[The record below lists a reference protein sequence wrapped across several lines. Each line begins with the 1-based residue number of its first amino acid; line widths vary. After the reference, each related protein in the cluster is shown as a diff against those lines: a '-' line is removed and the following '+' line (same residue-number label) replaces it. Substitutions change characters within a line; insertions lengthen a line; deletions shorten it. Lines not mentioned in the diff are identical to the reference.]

1 MELKLDYASYQ
12 AIQVAI
18 LSIIL
23 VLTTAAVLAG
33 STISTFAAAGLCVST
48 PLVYDASTSFFLV
61 GAYFGQLVL
70 QLFRI
75 AIDTYGFGVDRPSQA
90 SEARSIAQVVTGPGY
105 VMTIITLI
113 QFLCN
118 LALYVYPDTLACQ
131 DVLGVKTSPYLW
143 IEWVSSVHTI
153 FYLILNVDQNRH
165 TIFHT
170 PPTPPPPLTTPPTNT
185 PPLTNTTVELSI
197 QFLAF
202 AAIFLLFLT
211 NWPLPSALGGA
222 LFVLANVSMGGAVM
236 WLQYYVYDAYS
247 RAKGRM
253 INAQDV
259 LELYSFV
266 NDVRIAEVQLNA
278 STSVGVL
285 LVFFPLVYY
294 VRLMGMLSD
303 EQYHLVVAV
312 LSMITKGTFSNQIGN
327 GLALLHDPTKALLLK
342 QVQQSALE
350 RSAFLRYVFHEV
362 RVPLNSISLGIQILK
377 DREFKEASTC
387 MADVLEDV
395 LAWQQILD
403 GDVLLAEEQVC
414 LAEMLQAVV
423 ELPLIEAKKLHVFT
437 NIRSDVPPY
446 VLGDRVVL
454 TRVIGKSVEVRVTMN
469 TFKDGQ

>member
-23 VLTTAAVLAG
+23 VFTTAAVLAG
-33 STISTFAAAGLCVST
+33 SSISTFAAAGLCVST

-70 QLFRI
+70 QLFRV
-75 AIDTYGFGVDRPSQA
+75 AIDTYGFGVDRPSLS
-90 SEARSIAQVVTGPGY
+90 SEGRTIAQVVTGPGY

-118 LALYVYPDTLACQ
+118 LALYVYPNTRACQ

-153 FYLILNVDQNRH
+153 FYLILNLDQNRH

-170 PPTPPPPLTTPPTNT
+170 PPTTPPPTTNPHTTTPHTNT
-185 PPLTNTTVELSI
+185 NTNTTIELSI

-202 AAIFLLFLT
+202 VAIFLLFLT
-211 NWPLPSALGGA
+211 NWPLSFALGGA
-222 LFVLANVSMGGAVM
+222 LFALANVSMGAAVL
-236 WLQYYVYDAYS
+236 WLQYYVYDNYS

-253 INAQDV
+253 IHAQYSPTHQSPLTMQAQDV
-259 LELYSFV
+259 LELYSHV

-312 LSMITKGTFSNQIGN
+312 LSMITKGTFSNQIGAAAQA
-327 GLALLHDPTKALLLK
+327 GAAVGGGEKRL
-342 QVQQSALE
+342 SAL
-350 RSAFLRYVFHEV
+350 RLPRASDTIFPDTLR
-362 RVPLNSISLGIQILK
+362 LMQ
-377 DREFKEASTC
+377 EASTC

-414 LAEMLQAVV
+414 VAEMLQAVV
-423 ELPLIEAKKLHVFT
+423 
-437 NIRSDVPPY
+437 D
-446 VLGDRVVL
+446 
-454 TRVIGKSVEVRVTMN
+454 
-469 TFKDGQ
+469 